1 VLQIKN
7 LQLIIAEYKVSS
19 YSLETIRLN
28 IGYAVR
34 KWAHYDLAAT
44 YAFLE
49 DKSNAYEY
57 LVEVDKRDLYPLW
70 WMDLAKFDP
79 MFKSIREEEQFQ
91 KFLQNME
98 AKYQAEHEKVRLW
111 LEENDSND
119 F

>member
-34 KWAHYDLAAT
+34 KWAHYDLA
-44 YAFLE
+44 
-49 DKSNAYEY
+49 K
-57 LVEVDKRDLYPLW
+57 V
-70 WMDLAKFDP
+70 DP
-79 MFKSIREEEQFQ
+79 MFNSIREEEQFQ

>member
-44 YAFLE
+44 
-49 DKSNAYEY
+49 YEY